1 MGYRSKSAFKSGLLV
16 YIATYPDLIADFIRT
31 SSNDMTEKTRN
42 SGNSLRKTALNPH
55 RGASNFATQN
65 CAPLPWPRI
74 KPPAGPPLTCFGF
87 MSLCKQ
93 ACPVHKTKTRRS
105 RLYPRPAS
113 WWAIQDSNLRPL
125 PCQGNALTSCANRPS
140 KWVPDSNR
148 CIRLC
153 RPLPSHSANPP
164 MWF

>member
-93 ACPVHKTKTRRS
+93 ACTAHKTKTRRS
-105 RLYPRPAS
+105 RLYRSTCVVVGDTGLEPATS
-113 WWAIQDSNLRPL
+113 SVSRKRANQLRQP
-125 PCQGNALTSCANRPS
+125 PVEVGTGFEPVYTALQA
-140 KWVPDSNR
+140 
-148 CIRLC
+148 
-153 RPLPSHSANPP
+153 AA
-164 MWF
+164 

>member
-1 MGYRSKSAFKSGLLV
+1 MTGKDKEFWNQTTQICLQTTPPCQQFCYAKLRSTH
-16 YIATYPDLIADFIRT
+16 IAVPAIL
-31 SSNDMTEKTRN
+31 
-42 SGNSLRKTALNPH
+42 LRKNALNPH

-87 MSLCKQ
+87 MDLCKQ